1 MRDDRISAIPEATR
15 QWLLDA
21 EKPYVHF
28 TARHLLDPD
37 RFDENDRSEL
47 LSDPFV
53 LNIADRCRGWQ
64 EYVVKRHDKADQP
77 LHWLSLLAYLG
88 VKGSDPPLRP
98 VVEEILSFTD
108 EKCIPQILLEIP
120 RVFGESDAPVRSW
133 VLCNYPTVLY
143 ALLESGVRNEITDAA
158 LESLIEL
165 GSEEGYHCISSMPK
179 FRGPGLKKD
188 ICPYATLVT
197 AKALSVLPETRTVP
211 SARNAVEAVLHHWE
225 NRGEKKLFLFGV
237 GTDYK
242 KLKFPFVWY
251 NLLHVLEVVS
261 RFEWATNDPLFG
273 EMLELLLEKSD
284 EELRFTPESMYMFYR
299 GQDFANKKQPSR
311 MLTLA
316 ALKILIRAGKVSV

>member
-1 MRDDRISAIPEATR
+1 MNTDRIPAVPCPTGK
-15 QWLLDA
+15 WLLDA
-21 EKPYVHF
+21 EKPYVHY
-28 TARHLLDPD
+28 TARRLLGADLGE
-37 RFDENDRSEL
+37 ENDRNEL

-53 LNIADRCRGWQ
+53 LDIAARCRGWQ

-88 VKGSDPPLRP
+88 FKATDPPMQP

-120 RVFGESDAPVRSW
+120 RVFGGNDTPVRSW
-133 VLCNYPTVLY
+133 VLCNFPTVLY
-143 ALLESGVRNEITDAA
+143 ALLESGVRNDITDAA

-165 GSEEGYHCISSMPK
+165 GSDEGYHCISSMPK
-179 FRGPGLKKD
+179 FRGPGPKKD

-197 AKALSVLPETRTVP
+197 AKALSVLPETRSVP

-225 NRGEKKLFLFGV
+225 NREKQKLFLFGV

-261 RFEWATNDPLFG
+261 RFEWAAADPRFG
-273 EMLELLLEKSD
+273 EMLELLMEKSD
-284 EELRFTPESMYMFYR
+284 EKLRFTPESMYMFYR

-316 ALKILIRAGKVSV
+316 ALRILIRAGKVPV